1 MIKAREVEHSL
12 NRVRDWV
19 EKRDYKGYEPFDGM
33 SSWARPLAGGN
44 LFAERLLMQL
54 VRQSPLNLRPLLG
67 VRPQDSTKGRGYM
80 AWGYLL
86 LYRSMGRLEDLEKAT
101 ACLEWLDKHKV
112 SRFEHHSW
120 SNHFDFVSRGGGYT
134 RDDPIIVWTALIGHA
149 YIEAYE
155 ATGREWF
162 LSIAESACRWILE
175 LPREQTSSGTCIS
188 YVMHG
193 QSSIHNANMLGA
205 AILARTSGHN
215 GNAEFREAARA
226 AMEYSCSRQ
235 LPDGSWWYAESP
247 KYHWID
253 NFHTGYNLDSLK
265 YYIEATGDAEFTP
278 HLEGGLAFFKERFFE
293 DSGRPRYYHTRTYP
307 VDIQCAAQAI
317 DTLAGFGSDASCLA
331 LSGKVAAWT
340 IGNMQAGDGHF
351 YYRQYPLMKARTGM
365 LHWGQ
370 ATMFKALA
378 RLLTRMSTP
387 ATRDVSL
394 AAGEMPAVASDS
406 RR

>member
-1 MIKAREVEHSL
+1 
-12 NRVRDWV
+12 
-19 EKRDYKGYEPFDGM
+19 
-33 SSWARPLAGGN
+33 
-44 LFAERLLMQL
+44 
-54 VRQSPLNLRPLLG
+54 
-67 VRPQDSTKGRGYM
+67 
-80 AWGYLL
+80 
-86 LYRSMGRLEDLEKAT
+86 
-101 ACLEWLDKHKV
+101 
-112 SRFEHHSW
+112 
-120 SNHFDFVSRGGGYT
+120 
-134 RDDPIIVWTALIGHA
+134 
-149 YIEAYE
+149 
-155 ATGREWF
+155 
-162 LSIAESACRWILE
+162 
-175 LPREQTSSGTCIS
+175 
-188 YVMHG
+188 
-193 QSSIHNANMLGA
+193 
-205 AILARTSGHN
+205 
-215 GNAEFREAARA
+215 
-226 AMEYSCSRQ
+226 MEYSCSRQ